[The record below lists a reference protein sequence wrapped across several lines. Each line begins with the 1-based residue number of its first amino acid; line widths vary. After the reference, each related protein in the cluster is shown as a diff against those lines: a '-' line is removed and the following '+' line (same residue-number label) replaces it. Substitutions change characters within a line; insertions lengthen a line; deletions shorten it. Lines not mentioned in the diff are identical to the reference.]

1 MERRTFLR
9 ECVPGI
15 GAYTALV
22 RSARA
27 AGTSRAP
34 KLKITDVKAARLRA
48 MGNSFVRVYTDQGIT
63 GTGEM
68 VNEVGSPE
76 IINQFFRQELRG
88 RDPLDIE
95 RIYLDFWNRVYER
108 GMGGP
113 WLTAVSGIDVAL
125 WDIAGKALG
134 VPIHRL
140 FGGPVRSKLAV
151 YFHHQPHIEPPEQ
164 AAEMVRRTGVRAF
177 KTTIDRVTGTA
188 SKLPKL
194 DPEAPTGW
202 ELTSRQLDEV
212 VEFMRRLRAA
222 VGPDVEIALEC
233 HTKYSTET
241 AIQLAK
247 AVEPFRP
254 MWLEEPIPSDN
265 PDAMALIRR
274 STSVPIACGENVYTR
289 YGFRPFLEKQAV
301 SVIQPD
307 MLKCGGLLESRKIAA
322 MAEVYGIPIAPH
334 GTATQLGKM
343 AMAHICATV
352 PNFKIQEWATWE
364 YGEQIADPADYRDG
378 YIYLPDKPGI
388 GIELRQDVVK
398 DRMMPGY
405 ELPAG

>member
-1 MERRTFLR
+1 MNRRTFVGKSL
-9 ECVPGI
+9 PGI
-15 GAYTALV
+15 GAYTALAAD
-22 RSARA
+22 ARA
-27 AGTSRAP
+27 AGTSRVP
-34 KLKITDVKAARLRA
+34 KLKITDVKAARLRE

-76 IINQFFRQELRG
+76 IINQFFRQALLG

-134 VPIHRL
+134 VPVYRL
-140 FGGPVRSKLAV
+140 FGGPVRSKVAV
-151 YFHHQPHIEPPEQ
+151 YFHHQPMSETPEQ
-164 AAEMVRRTGVRAF
+164 AGEMVRRTGVRAF
-177 KTTIDRVTGTA
+177 KTTIDRVTGTV
-188 SKLPKL
+188 SKLPKI

-202 ELTSRQLDEV
+202 ELTSAQLDEV
-212 VEFMRRLRAA
+212 VDFMRRLRAA
-222 VGPDVEIALEC
+222 VGPQIEIALEC
-233 HTKYSTET
+233 HTKYSTES

-265 PDAMALIRR
+265 PDAMALIRSSSR
-274 STSVPIACGENVYTR
+274 VPIACGENIYTR
-289 YGFRPFLEKQAV
+289 YGFRPYLEKQAV

-334 GTATQLGKM
+334 GVATQLGKI

-352 PNFKIQEWATWE
+352 PNFKILEWANWE
-364 YGEQIADPADYRDG
+364 YGAQIADPVDYREG
-378 YIYLPDKPGI
+378 YVNLPDKPGL
-388 GIELRQDVVK
+388 GIELRQEVVNE
-398 DRMMPGY
+398 RMMPGFS
-405 ELPAG
+405 LPAA